1 MSKIDLLKA
10 LSLKR
15 KADRLH
21 GHTNI
26 GDYHNGEYDCGDF
39 VSPWTLSACNVDAD
53 VMIIAQDWT
62 SHYRIG
68 GPFDPTQARCG
79 YISDLRTNK
88 NIKRLLNFF
97 GFELKDTY
105 ATNAFVFVKPGKM
118 NAVIPQKDF
127 SYSVKTYAIPQIEIV
142 KPRMAICLG
151 GQTFNTIRQVLGHN
165 SVPMTLVQASPLTMS
180 GTEIVGV
187 NHPGAWGM
195 KMAGGYAKVEAQWK
209 FLAERLNDMLLQPN
223 PRTIAARP
231 VGSRPSQITSVT
243 DL

>member
-15 KADRLH
+15 KADRLP

-26 GDYHNGEYDCGDF
+26 GDYHSGAYDREDF
-39 VSPWTLSACNVDAD
+39 VSPWTQSACNFDAD
-53 VMIIAQDWT
+53 LMIIAQDWT
-62 SHYRIG
+62 SNDRISG
-68 GPFDPTQARCG
+68 NFDATQASCG
-79 YISDLRTNK
+79 YIPDLRTNK
-88 NIKRLLNFF
+88 NIKLLLNFF
-97 GFELKDTY
+97 DIDLKDTY

-118 NAVIPQKDF
+118 NAAIPQNDF
-127 SYSVKTYAIPQIEIV
+127 LYSVKTYALPQIEIV

-165 SVPMTLVQASPLTMS
+165 SVPMSLAQTSPLTMS
-180 GTEIVGV
+180 DTEIVGV

-209 FLAERLNDMLLQPN
+209 FLAERMNNMLLQT
-223 PRTIAARP
+223 RKRVI
-231 VGSRPSQITSVT
+231 ITTNSERYKYSSI
-243 DL
+243 